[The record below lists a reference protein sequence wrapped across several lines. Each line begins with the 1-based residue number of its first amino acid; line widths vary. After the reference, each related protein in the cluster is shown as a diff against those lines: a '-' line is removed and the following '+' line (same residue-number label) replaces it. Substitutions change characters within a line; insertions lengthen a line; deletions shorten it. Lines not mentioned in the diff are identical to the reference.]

1 VGGVT
6 GSAGLVSAFIPN
18 CYVSILDT
26 AITQDANGDDKQN
39 AVVVPGAERLPAFWA
54 QKDQRTF
61 DPVSGR
67 WSVIRG
73 YRVRLRPGTVVT
85 ESQRLRRESDGLTA
99 QVNRV
104 ETEATLSLA
113 GDVVVRAVAVTR

>member
-1 VGGVT
+1 M
-6 GSAGLVSAFIPN
+6 SAFIPN
-18 CYVSILDT
+18 CYVAIVDT
-26 AITQDANGDDKQN
+26 AIVKDDNGDDKQN
-39 AVVVPGAERLPAFWA
+39 DVVVPGSERLPAFWA
-54 QKDQRTF
+54 QKDQSTR

-85 ESQRLRRESDGLTA
+85 ESQRLRRESDGLMA